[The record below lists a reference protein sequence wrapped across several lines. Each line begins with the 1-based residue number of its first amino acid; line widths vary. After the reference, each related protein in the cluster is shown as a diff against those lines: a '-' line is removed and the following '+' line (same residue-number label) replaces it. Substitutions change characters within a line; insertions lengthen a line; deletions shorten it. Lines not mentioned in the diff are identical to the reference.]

1 MNFKDFVKE
10 RNEALRSLDK
20 AKIIA
25 YSKKYDVPVP
35 ADERTMWA
43 GIHKARL
50 MVTSMTEEEKQ
61 ISRDWLKE
69 NGFQGPIG
77 HEDI

>member
-1 MNFKDFVKE
+1 MNYKKFVKE
-10 RNEALRSLDK
+10 RDEALRSLDK

-25 YSKKYDVPVP
+25 YSRKYGVDIPK
-35 ADERTMWA
+35 DEMTMWA

-50 MVTSMTEEEKQ
+50 MVTSMTAEEQQ

-69 NGFQGPIG
+69 HGFKEGA
-77 HEDI
+77 H